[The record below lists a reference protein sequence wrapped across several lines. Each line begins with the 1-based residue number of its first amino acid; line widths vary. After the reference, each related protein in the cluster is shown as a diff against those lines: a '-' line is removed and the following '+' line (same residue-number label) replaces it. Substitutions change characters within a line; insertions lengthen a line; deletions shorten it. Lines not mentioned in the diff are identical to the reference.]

1 MPSDSPNPPNSP
13 DSDSVFGSVIYAYTR
28 AQALA
33 DGVLVDLSKLAHEAG
48 FRWPVAVTERLY
60 HAYIVPSF
68 DLVAD
73 GQSIDG
79 RAWDL
84 LTDLRYA
91 VSSKPQSSELHFSV
105 LFLMTPGHDPISIK
119 LKAVCDHGDD
129 GSPVVTVMLLDED

>member
-1 MPSDSPNPPNSP
+1 MSDSESSP
-13 DSDSVFGSVIYAYTR
+13 FGPVIYAYTR

-60 HAYIVPSF
+60 HSYIVPSF
-68 DLVAD
+68 DLAAD

-84 LTDLRYA
+84 LADLRYA
-91 VSSKPQSSELHFSV
+91 ATSNPHSSELHFSV

-119 LKAVCDHGDD
+119 LKALCGPGDN
-129 GSPVVTVMLLDED
+129 GFPVITVMLPDED